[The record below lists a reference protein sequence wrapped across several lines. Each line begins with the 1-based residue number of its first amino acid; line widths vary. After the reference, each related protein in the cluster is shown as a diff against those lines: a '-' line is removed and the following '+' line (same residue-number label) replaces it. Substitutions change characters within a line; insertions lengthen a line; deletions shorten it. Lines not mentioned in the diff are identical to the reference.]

1 MNAVVL
7 AKGSIQ
13 NALISIKSKRMMR
26 KGARVFGLTCL
37 RYSDY
42 GIALSLHMANVIR
55 DAIVI
60 ALKPDINVTRIIRAP
75 IPFTNYMFPL
85 KTK

>member
-13 NALISIKSKRMMR
+13 NALVRIKSKRMMR
-26 KGARVFGLTCL
+26 KGAWVFGLTYL

-42 GIALSLHMANVIR
+42 GNALSLHMENVIR
-55 DAIVI
+55 DATVI
-60 ALKPDINVTRIIRAP
+60 PLKPDINVTRIIRPP
-75 IPFTNYMFPL
+75 IPFTKYMLPL